1 MIRYI
6 LALSCTL
13 SLTLT
18 GLTACTPLSSH
29 FDCPQT
35 AGVSCHSLDQINRLI
50 DQGLL
55 AALRK
60 EGVTLC

>member
-1 MIRYI
+1 MIRFI
-6 LALSCTL
+6 LALCCTL
-13 SLTLT
+13 SVTLT
-18 GLTACTPLSSH
+18 GLTACTSLSSH

-35 AGVSCHSLDQINRLI
+35 AGVRCQSLDQINHAI

-60 EGVTLC
+60 EGVILC